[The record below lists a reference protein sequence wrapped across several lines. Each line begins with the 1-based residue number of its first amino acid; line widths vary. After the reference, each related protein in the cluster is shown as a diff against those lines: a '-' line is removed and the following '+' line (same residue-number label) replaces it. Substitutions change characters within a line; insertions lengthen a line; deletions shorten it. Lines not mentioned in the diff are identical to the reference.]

1 MTWNWM
7 MPLLACSLSLPHWNA
22 RSIRVRA
29 WLVTPPAQLLEPCPA
44 YLRHSVNLYR
54 KNKRLGKGTSF
65 LALFS
70 FTSLTSKG
78 EGPSRRV
85 PRGHQPHIPAGFWQ
99 QQICAK
105 KKKRSRQL
113 FYNTLLLNVNRDI
126 RVDYLDEQLDGGN
139 EFINMKPKDEKLTVA
154 AHFVT
159 FKGLAFREF
168 LDLSAWS
175 AFAIL
180 LHSYFK

>member
-1 MTWNWM
+1 
-7 MPLLACSLSLPHWNA
+7 MP
-22 RSIRVRA
+22 
-29 WLVTPPAQLLEPCPA
+29 
-44 YLRHSVNLYR
+44 
-54 KNKRLGKGTSF
+54 
-65 LALFS
+65 
-70 FTSLTSKG
+70 
-78 EGPSRRV
+78 
-85 PRGHQPHIPAGFWQ
+85 
-99 QQICAK
+99 

-168 LDLSAWS
+168 LDLSA
-175 AFAIL
+175 
-180 LHSYFK
+180 

>member
-1 MTWNWM
+1 MQIQGRWWDWLIAHLVTAVGAPCPHPALISGVMTWNWM

-29 WLVTPPAQLLEPCPA
+29 WLLTPPAQLLEPCPA
-44 YLRHSVNLYR
+44 YLRHSINLYR
-54 KNKRLGKGTSF
+54 KNKQLGKGTSF

-105 KKKRSRQL
+105 KKKDHDNC
-113 FYNTLLLNVNRDI
+113 FITHFCWTLTATSELIIWMNSSMVVMNL
-126 RVDYLDEQLDGGN
+126 
-139 EFINMKPKDEKLTVA
+139 
-154 AHFVT
+154 
-159 FKGLAFREF
+159 
-168 LDLSAWS
+168 
-175 AFAIL
+175 
-180 LHSYFK
+180 